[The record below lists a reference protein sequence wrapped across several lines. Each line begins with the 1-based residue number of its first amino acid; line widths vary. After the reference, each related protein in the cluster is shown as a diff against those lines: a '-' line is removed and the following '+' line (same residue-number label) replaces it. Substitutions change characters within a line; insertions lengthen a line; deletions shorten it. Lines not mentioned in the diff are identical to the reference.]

1 MVIAV
6 INVQNVTKTYYD
18 KKVVDDVSFQIN
30 EGECTA
36 LIGPNG
42 AGKSTLIDMI
52 IGDRQPTEG
61 KIESDLNQL
70 NKKQMGIL
78 FQTTAFPDV
87 IKVKELFYLYKS
99 FYKETLS
106 LESFKQITRF
116 NDDKLEQFAAKLSGG
131 ERRILDFT
139 LAIIGKPKFVILD
152 EPTSAMDTEM
162 RKHFWKVIEQMK
174 QEGKT
179 IFYTSHYIEEV
190 ERMADRVVVLN
201 KGKLVMDS
209 TPRAIR
215 HNENKTHI
223 QIPLSSKH
231 MIKYLEGVSVEEMK
245 DVLIITTQ
253 DVNPIIKTFIEH
265 KLDFN
270 EIEITK
276 ESLMDTI
283 FSKNEERV

>member
-1 MVIAV
+1 MID
-6 INVQNVTKTYYD
+6 VQQVTKVYHD
-18 KKVVDDVSFQIN
+18 KKVVNGVSFQIN

-52 IGDRQPTEG
+52 IGDRHPNDG
-61 KIESDLNQL
+61 KIVSDDHQL
-70 NKKQMGIL
+70 DKKRMGIL

-87 IKVKELFYLYKS
+87 IKVKELFKLYKS
-99 FYKETLS
+99 FYKGTISIED
-106 LESFKQITRF
+106 FKEITRF
-116 NDDKLEQFAAKLSGG
+116 NDEKLEQFASKLSGG
-131 ERRILDFT
+131 ERRILDFA
-139 LAIIGKPKFVILD
+139 LAIIGKPEFLILD

-201 KGKLVMDS
+201 KGELVMDS

-215 HNENKTHI
+215 HSEHKTHI

-231 MIKYLEGVSVEEMK
+231 IIEYLENVSVEETK

-253 DVNPIIKTFIEH
+253 DINPVMKTFMKH
-265 KLDFN
+265 NMDFN
-270 EIEITK
+270 EIEISK

>member
-1 MVIAV
+1 MID
-6 INVQNVTKTYYD
+6 VQNVTKIYNQ
-18 KKVVDDVSFQIN
+18 KKVVSDVSFQIN

-52 IGDRQPTEG
+52 IGDRYPNDGQ
-61 KIESDLNQL
+61 IISDDQQL
-70 NKKQMGIL
+70 DKKRMGIL

-87 IKVKELFYLYKS
+87 MKVKELFYLFKS
-99 FYKETLS
+99 FYKDTISIET
-106 LESFKQITRF
+106 FKEITRF
-116 NDDKLEQFAAKLSGG
+116 DNDKLEQFAAKLSGG

-139 LAIIGKPKFVILD
+139 LSIIGKPDFVILD

-162 RKHFWKVIEQMK
+162 RKHFWKVIEEMK

-201 KGKLVMDS
+201 KGELVMDS

-215 HNENKTHI
+215 HSENKTMI
-223 QIPLSSKH
+223 QIPLSEKEVVN
-231 MIKYLEGVSVEEMK
+231 ILKNVSVEASK
-245 DVLIITTQ
+245 DMLIITTE
-253 DVNPIIKTFIEH
+253 DVNPVIKAFIEYGI
-265 KLDFN
+265 DFN
-270 EIEITK
+270 EVEIIK

>member
-1 MVIAV
+1 MID
-6 INVQNVTKTYYD
+6 VQQVTKVYHD
-18 KKVVDDVSFQIN
+18 KKVVNGVSFQIN

-52 IGDRQPTEG
+52 IGDRHPNDGQ
-61 KIESDLNQL
+61 IISDDHQL
-70 NKKQMGIL
+70 DKKRMGIL

-87 IKVKELFYLYKS
+87 IKVKELFKLYKS
-99 FYKETLS
+99 FYKDTISIED
-106 LESFKQITRF
+106 FKEITRF
-116 NDDKLEQFAAKLSGG
+116 RDDKLEQFASKLSGG
-131 ERRILDFT
+131 ERRILDFA
-139 LAIIGKPKFVILD
+139 LAIIGKPEFLILD

-201 KGKLVMDS
+201 KGELVMDS

-215 HNENKTHI
+215 HSEHKTHI

-231 MIKYLEGVSVEEMK
+231 IIEYLENVSVEETK

-253 DVNPIIKTFIEH
+253 DINPVMKTFMKH
-265 KLDFN
+265 NMDFN
-270 EIEITK
+270 EIEISK

-283 FSKNEERV
+283 FSKNEERI

>member
-1 MVIAV
+1 MID
-6 INVQNVTKTYYD
+6 IRNVTKVYNNN
-18 KKVVDDVSFQIN
+18 KVVNDVSFQIN

-52 IGDRQPTEG
+52 IGDRHPNSGT
-61 KIESDLNQL
+61 IESDHNQL
-70 NKKQMGIL
+70 NKKRMGIL
-78 FQTTAFPDV
+78 FQNSAFPNV
-87 IKVKELFYLYKS
+87 IKVKELFYLYQS
-99 FYKETLS
+99 FYKDTMS
-106 LESFKQITRF
+106 LENFKEITRF
-116 NDDKLEQFAAKLSGG
+116 NNDKLEQFASKLSGG

-139 LAIIGKPKFVILD
+139 LAIIGNPQFLILD

-162 RKHFWKVIEQMK
+162 RKHFWQVIEKMK

-201 KGKLVMDS
+201 KGELVMDS

-215 HNENKTHI
+215 HRENKTNI
-223 QIPLSSKH
+223 QIPLSNKNV
-231 MIKYLEGVSVEEMK
+231 LEHLENVEVEELK
-245 DVLIITTQ
+245 DVINITTS
-253 DVNPIIKTFIEH
+253 DVNHVIQVFVAH
-265 KLDFN
+265 KVDFN
-270 EIEITK
+270 GVEITK

-283 FSKNEERV
+283 FAKNEEGN

>member
-1 MVIAV
+1 MIVID
-6 INVQNVTKTYYD
+6 VQNVTKIYNQ
-18 KKVVDDVSFQIN
+18 KKVVSDVSFQIN

-52 IGDRQPTEG
+52 IGDRYPNDGQ
-61 KIESDLNQL
+61 IISDDQQL
-70 NKKQMGIL
+70 DKKRMGIL
-78 FQTTAFPDV
+78 LQTTAFPDV
-87 IKVKELFYLYKS
+87 MKVKELFYLFKS
-99 FYKETLS
+99 FYKDTISIET
-106 LESFKQITRF
+106 FKEITRF
-116 NDDKLEQFAAKLSGG
+116 DNDKLEQFAAKLSGG

-139 LAIIGKPKFVILD
+139 LSIIGKPDFVILD

-162 RKHFWKVIEQMK
+162 RKHFWKVIEEMK

-201 KGKLVMDS
+201 KGELVMDS

-215 HNENKTHI
+215 HSENKTMI
-223 QIPLSSKH
+223 QIPLSEKEVVN
-231 MIKYLEGVSVEEMK
+231 ILKNVSVEASK
-245 DVLIITTQ
+245 DMLIITTE
-253 DVNPIIKTFIEH
+253 DVNPVIKAFIEYGI
-265 KLDFN
+265 DFN
-270 EIEITK
+270 EVEIIK

>member
-1 MVIAV
+1 MID
-6 INVQNVTKTYYD
+6 VQQVTKVYHD
-18 KKVVDDVSFQIN
+18 KKVVNGVSFQIN

-52 IGDRQPTEG
+52 IGDRHPNDGQ
-61 KIESDLNQL
+61 IVSDDHQL
-70 NKKQMGIL
+70 DKKRMGIL

-87 IKVKELFYLYKS
+87 IKVKELFKLYKS
-99 FYKETLS
+99 FYKDTISIED
-106 LESFKQITRF
+106 FKEITRF
-116 NDDKLEQFAAKLSGG
+116 RDDKLEQFASKLSGG
-131 ERRILDFT
+131 ERRILDFA
-139 LAIIGKPKFVILD
+139 LAIIGKPEFLILD

-201 KGKLVMDS
+201 KGELVMDS

-215 HNENKTHI
+215 HSEHKTHI

-231 MIKYLEGVSVEEMK
+231 IIEYLENVSVEETK

-253 DVNPIIKTFIEH
+253 DINPIMKTFMKH
-265 KLDFN
+265 NMDFN
-270 EIEITK
+270 EIEISK

-283 FSKNEERV
+283 FSKNEERI

>member
-1 MVIAV
+1 MID
-6 INVQNVTKTYYD
+6 VQQVTKIYHD
-18 KKVVDDVSFQIN
+18 KKVVNGVSFQIN

-52 IGDRQPTEG
+52 IGDRHPNDGQ
-61 KIESDLNQL
+61 IVSDDHQL
-70 NKKQMGIL
+70 DKKRMGIL

-87 IKVKELFYLYKS
+87 IKVKELFKLYKS
-99 FYKETLS
+99 FYKDTISIEG
-106 LESFKQITRF
+106 FKEITRF
-116 NDDKLEQFAAKLSGG
+116 DDEKLEQFASKLSGG
-131 ERRILDFT
+131 ERRILDFA
-139 LAIIGKPKFVILD
+139 LAIIGKPEFLILD

-201 KGKLVMDS
+201 KGELVMDS

-215 HNENKTHI
+215 HSEHKTHI

-231 MIKYLEGVSVEEMK
+231 IIEYLENVSVEETK

-253 DVNPIIKTFIEH
+253 DINPVMKTFMKH
-265 KLDFN
+265 NMDFN
-270 EIEITK
+270 EIEISK

-283 FSKNEERV
+283 FSKNEERI

>member
-1 MVIAV
+1 MID
-6 INVQNVTKTYYD
+6 VQQVTKVYHD
-18 KKVVDDVSFQIN
+18 KKVVNGVSFQIN

-52 IGDRQPTEG
+52 IGDRHPNDGQ
-61 KIESDLNQL
+61 IVSDDHQL
-70 NKKQMGIL
+70 DKKRMGIL

-87 IKVKELFYLYKS
+87 IKVKELFKLYKS
-99 FYKETLS
+99 FYKDTISIED
-106 LESFKQITRF
+106 FKEITRF
-116 NDDKLEQFAAKLSGG
+116 RDDKLEQFASKLSGG
-131 ERRILDFT
+131 ERRILDFA
-139 LAIIGKPKFVILD
+139 LAIIGKPEFLILD

-201 KGKLVMDS
+201 KGELVMDS

-215 HNENKTHI
+215 HSEHKTHI

-231 MIKYLEGVSVEEMK
+231 IIEYLENVSVEETK

-253 DVNPIIKTFIEH
+253 DINPVMKTFMKH
-265 KLDFN
+265 NMDFN
-270 EIEITK
+270 EIEISK

-283 FSKNEERV
+283 FSKNEERI